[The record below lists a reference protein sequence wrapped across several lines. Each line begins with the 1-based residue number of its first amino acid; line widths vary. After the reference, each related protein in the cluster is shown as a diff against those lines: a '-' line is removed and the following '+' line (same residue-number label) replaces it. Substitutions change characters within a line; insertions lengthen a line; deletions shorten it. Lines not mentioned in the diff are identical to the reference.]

1 VLTAAEQKIATRPRK
16 TRKCFVLLRAQRHAW
31 LDADLQPTRAH
42 SSSPAPGGHA
52 PVEAGLLARATLL
65 QASWHVGGR
74 DAGELPVLD
83 TRWPMGLDGLG
94 AAPPPV
100 SQGPRLHCRRR
111 LITHHWDQPR
121 LARTGAVAEPSG
133 GVGARPRRAV
143 LDSPPLWG
151 AGRVEAPLPLLGHAR
166 RQAVGLAAPALGT
179 AAEVVGEAAGL
190 PLVGHRSL
198 KAALALAW
206 GEPRARSRARG
217 VVLEEG
223 PPWPCG
229 LEPQQTLVAQPPP
242 PQEVRETITPRRT
255 PDPAPAPEGG
265 PGGRRLKPHVAPDR
279 RLSLEDRA
287 RRHGRTSRA
296 TTCNGF
302 NEPGAV
308 EVESP
313 VTREGGGR
321 PAHEPEPAAVARLA
335 EAWEQAPGLRPRAI
349 ALGDLA
355 RPRMAPGA
363 AQGVSMIARPWPQG
377 GPLGTKHAVTW
388 DFVGREGTGPG
399 GPSLPMV
406 PGKPAQLPATAGD
419 ACAWR
424 AQGTKATHGQGTS
437 VSLREDEPGQPK
449 RRAPMKTP
457 RGRASL
463 RQRTAVAHTIA
474 PQWVQQ
480 GRRARDKGLRKH
492 QFDGRRHAAVSN
504 LQIAARYEEE
514 HRLAS

>member
-1 VLTAAEQKIATRPRK
+1 
-16 TRKCFVLLRAQRHAW
+16 
-31 LDADLQPTRAH
+31 
-42 SSSPAPGGHA
+42 
-52 PVEAGLLARATLL
+52 
-65 QASWHVGGR
+65 
-74 DAGELPVLD
+74 
-83 TRWPMGLDGLG
+83 M
-94 AAPPPV
+94 
-100 SQGPRLHCRRR
+100 
-111 LITHHWDQPR
+111 
-121 LARTGAVAEPSG
+121 
-133 GVGARPRRAV
+133 
-143 LDSPPLWG
+143 
-151 AGRVEAPLPLLGHAR
+151 PLLGHAR

-179 AAEVVGEAAGL
+179 AAEAVGEAAGL